1 MGQAETVQM
10 DEAVQRVD
18 PGTAS
23 AEDKEAP
30 LGSVTKRPFVLKK
43 SRGSGGGNLAMMLI
57 VLGAIAVLGIGMVAF
72 LSTKG
77 TVKKRLPAQAGKP
90 NLGQSQTAGSAGNL
104 LPNTTVVTICRQ
116 RIVLVFCS
124 GTVSL

>member
-43 SRGSGGGNLAMMLI
+43 SRG
-57 VLGAIAVLGIGMVAF
+57 
-72 LSTKG
+72 
-77 TVKKRLPAQAGKP
+77 
-90 NLGQSQTAGSAGNL
+90 
-104 LPNTTVVTICRQ
+104 
-116 RIVLVFCS
+116 
-124 GTVSL
+124 